1 LLQLFLSSQDFIIF
15 WEAFFRMTN
24 VFYFFQWIADIIT
37 YNLFNLV
44 QGTHLADSV
53 NFVIYDVLK
62 IFFLLIFMIFIVS
75 YIRSYIR
82 PEKTKKLLGGKKG
95 IIFHFIASSVGVVTP
110 FCSCSSVPLFIGFV
124 EAGVPLGVTFSFLIT
139 SPLVN
144 EAAIAV
150 LWAIFGL
157 KLTII
162 YVISGVLIGVVGG
175 YIIGLLKMEKHVEDF
190 VYRIKSK
197 ELKEQKQTQK
207 DRLNFAKNEVKAI
220 FQKVW
225 IYVIAGVTLGGIF
238 HGFAPEGILAKYAG
252 NSLFGVPIAT
262 LIGIPLYSN
271 VLGMIPIIES
281 LVAKGLP
288 IGTALAFLMAVTA
301 LSLPEIIIL
310 KKVLK
315 KKLIIIFVAVTG
327 TAIILTGYLF
337 NLLI

>member
-1 LLQLFLSSQDFIIF
+1 MVD
-15 WEAFFRMTN
+15 
-24 VFYFFQWIADIIT
+24 VFYPFQWFADKVT
-37 YNLFNLV
+37 YNLLNLSPE
-44 QGTHLADSV
+44 THLAGTI
-53 NFVIYDVLK
+53 NFVVYDVLK
-62 IFFLLIFMIFIVS
+62 IFFLLIFMIFLVS
-75 YIRSYIR
+75 YIRSYIT
-82 PEKTKKLLGGKKG
+82 PEKTRKLLGGKKG
-95 IIFHFIASSVGVVTP
+95 IFFNFIASLVGVVTP

-124 EAGVPLGVTFSFLIT
+124 EAGVPLGITFSFLIT

-162 YVISGVLIGVVGG
+162 YVIFGMLIGVIGG
-175 YIIGLLKMEKHVEDF
+175 YVIGLFKMEKHVADF
-190 VYRIKSK
+190 VYKIKSK
-197 ELKEQKQTQK
+197 KLKEQEQTQK
-207 DRLNFAKNEVKAI
+207 ERLVFAKNEVTTILK
-220 FQKVW
+220 KVW
-225 IYVIAGVTLGGIF
+225 VYIIAGVTLGGLF

-252 NSLFGVPIAT
+252 NSLLGVPIAA

-271 VLGMIPIIES
+271 VMGMIPIIES

-315 KKLIIIFVAVTG
+315 PKLIITFVAVTG
-327 TAIILTGYLF
+327 IAIVLTGYLF
-337 NLLI
+337 NFLI

>member
-1 LLQLFLSSQDFIIF
+1 MVDIF
-15 WEAFFRMTN
+15 
-24 VFYFFQWIADIIT
+24 YSFQWIADKVT
-37 YNLFNLV
+37 YDLFNLV
-44 QGTHLADSV
+44 SGTHLADSV
-53 NFVIYDVLK
+53 NFIVYDILK
-62 IFFLLIFMIFIVS
+62 IFFLLVFMIFAVS
-75 YIRSYIR
+75 YIRSYIT
-82 PEKTKKLLGGKKG
+82 PEKTRKLLGGKKG
-95 IIFHFIASSVGVVTP
+95 FLFNFLASGVGIVTP

-157 KLTII
+157 KLTLI
-162 YVISGVLIGVVGG
+162 YIISGVLIGVVSG
-175 YIIGLLKMEKHVEDF
+175 YIIGLLKMEKQVADF
-190 VYRIKSK
+190 VYKIRSK

-207 DRLNFAKNEVKAI
+207 DRFHFAKNEVKTI
-220 FQKVW
+220 FKKVW
-225 IYVIAGVTLGGIF
+225 IYVIMGVTLGGIF

-271 VLGMIPIIES
+271 VMGMIPVIES
-281 LVAKGLP
+281 LVSKGLP

-315 KKLIIIFVAVTG
+315 KKLIITFVAVTG
-327 TAIILTGYLF
+327 VAIIITGYLF
-337 NLLI
+337 NILI